1 MNDLAEVFTKIKDIT
16 IMKKFMNEILTDAER
31 KDLNLRWELM
41 QKLQEQTPQRE
52 ISSQLGVS
60 LCKITRG
67 AKILKDS
74 ESVSFKILNKKTDFI
89 LEE

>member
-1 MNDLAEVFTKIKDIT
+1 MSDLVHIFTDIKDPST
-16 IMKKFMNEILTDAER
+16 MKKFMEEILTDAER

-41 QKLQEQTPQRE
+41 KKLKDHIPQRE
-52 ISSQLGVS
+52 ISAQLGVS

-74 ESVSFKILNKKTDFI
+74 DSVSFKILNKKN
-89 LEE
+89 

>member
-1 MNDLAEVFTKIKDIT
+1 MNSLAKIFTEINDVST
-16 IMKKFMNEILTDAER
+16 MEKFMEEILTDAER

-41 QKLQEQTPQRE
+41 KKLKEHIPQRE

-74 ESVSFKILNKKTDFI
+74 NSVSFKILNKKN
-89 LEE
+89 